1 MSFTMQQYEK
11 AVFNGFG
18 RCYGDLE
25 WAKKQAAQYWRDSG
39 CTGSPPDFF
48 GALLSAKSH
57 VSMKPKEWSAI
68 FIAAQAEAGATFLR
82 TGSFPQWWDD
92 ETNEEALRCMHFAKI
107 RAAKLAAKLEADKA
121 ELEKVD

>member
-1 MSFTMQQYEK
+1 MSATIEQYQK
-11 AVFNGFG
+11 AVFTGFV
-18 RCYGDLE
+18 RCYGDLP
-25 WAKKQAAQYWRDSG
+25 WAKKQAAEYWLDSG
-39 CTGSPPDFF
+39 CSGSPPDFF
-48 GALLSAKSH
+48 DALLSAKSH
-57 VSMKPKEWSAI
+57 VSMRPKEWSAI

-82 TGSFPQWWDD
+82 TGSFPQWWDK